1 MSAACERSGDPPLI
15 EHVQTEIESLFHR
28 EAGRLISV
36 LTRIFGPQ
44 NLELAEDVL
53 QESFVAAMDSWS
65 EQGVP
70 DNPAAWLLT
79 TARNRAID
87 AIRRERTRRTFAQD
101 LGVYLD
107 SEWTLSTTVDE
118 AFGEDVIRDDQLR
131 MIFMCCDA
139 SQSPEN
145 RVTLILKTLCGLS
158 VPAIARALLTTEST
172 INKRLYRIR
181 RDLKGVPFALP
192 APEDLQDALE
202 TVHAVLYLLFNEGHL
217 STSQKPISQER
228 CRDAM
233 ALTKLLV
240 DEPTLSNS
248 DTVAL
253 LALMCLVAARLD
265 SRIDDEGHLI
275 PLDRQ
280 DRSRWDRQL
289 INQGLAYLGRTAQMD
304 TVQAGRYHLE
314 AAIASRHCDAA
325 TFDETDWPSICNLYD
340 RLLEAAPSALAQ
352 LNRAVAVSY
361 RDGVTAAI
369 PLVEKIR
376 RAGNLPH
383 THAVAAVLA
392 NLYTRAGSPEL
403 ARAFLEEALSRART
417 EHERHLLELQIRRAE
432 E

>member
-1 MSAACERSGDPPLI
+1 MIQS
-15 EHVQTEIESLFHR
+15 EIETLFRR

-53 QESFVAAMDSWS
+53 QESFVAAMKSWS
-65 EQGVP
+65 EGMP
-70 DNPAAWLLT
+70 ENPAGWLLT

-101 LGVYLD
+101 LGMYLD
-107 SEWTLSTTVDE
+107 SEWTLSATVDE
-118 AFGEDVIRDDQLR
+118 AFGEDLIRDDQLR

-139 SQSPEN
+139 GLSPEN
-145 RVTLILKTLCGLS
+145 RITLILKTLCGLS
-158 VPAIARALLTTEST
+158 VPAVARALLTTEST

-181 RDLKGVPFALP
+181 SGLKGIQFALP
-192 APEDLQDALE
+192 SPEELPAALG

-217 STSQKPISQER
+217 STSDEPISVER
-228 CRDAM
+228 CLDAM

-253 LALMCLVAARLD
+253 LALMCLVAARLE
-265 SRIDDEGHLI
+265 SRVGDDGHLI

-280 DRSRWDRQL
+280 DRSRWDRGL
-289 INQGLAYLGRTAQMD
+289 ISQGLGYLGRTMQME

-325 TFDETDWPSICNLYD
+325 SFAATDWPSICNLYD
-340 RLLEAAPSALAQ
+340 RLSEVAPSPLVK
-352 LNRAVAVSY
+352 LNRAVAISY
-361 RDGVTAAI
+361 RDGASAAI
-369 PLVEKIR
+369 PLVEEIR
-376 RAGNLPH
+376 RAGDLPH

-392 NLYTRAGSPEL
+392 NLYMRAGSPEP
-403 ARAFLEEALSRART
+403 ARAFLQEALSRART
-417 EHERHLLELQIRRAE
+417 EHERNLLELQIQRAGE
-432 E
+432 VE